1 MTAKEFAMNHAD
13 VDPSLCSGEPTLETL
28 DDGFAPPL
36 PETPQDGAPAPS
48 AEAELAFSTKSPF

>member
-1 MTAKEFAMNHAD
+1 MNHAD

-36 PETPQDGAPAPS
+36 PEAPQDTAPAPS
-48 AEAELAFSTKSPF
+48 AEAELVFSTKSPF